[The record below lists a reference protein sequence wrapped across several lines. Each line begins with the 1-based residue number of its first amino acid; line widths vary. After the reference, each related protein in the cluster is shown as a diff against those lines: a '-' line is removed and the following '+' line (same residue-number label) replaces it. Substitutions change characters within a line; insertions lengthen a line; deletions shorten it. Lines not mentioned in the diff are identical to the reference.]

1 MMKANVFYVCPAPR
15 GGWSVFGSGIEPPL
29 STFPGRDAAVEFACE
44 VAESAVPGEV
54 RILGFGGTVEELW
67 ICASAARSP
76 ASRRASPPVL
86 MQ

>member
-1 MMKANVFYVCPAPR
+1 MKANVYYVCPAPR

-29 STFPGRDAAVEFACE
+29 STFAARDAAVEFACE

-67 ICASAARSP
+67 VCASAARGNP
-76 ASRRASPPVL
+76 DRRAAPAL

>member
-1 MMKANVFYVCPAPR
+1 MKANVYYVCPAPR

-29 STFPGRDAAVEFACE
+29 STFAARDAAVEFACE

-67 ICASAARSP
+67 ICASAARGISD
-76 ASRRASPPVL
+76 RRASHAL

>member
-1 MMKANVFYVCPAPR
+1 MKANIYYVCPAPR

-29 STFPGRDAAVEFACE
+29 STFAARGAAVEFACE

-67 ICASAARSP
+67 VCASAARGVSD
-76 ASRRASPPVL
+76 RRTPHAL

>member
-1 MMKANVFYVCPAPR
+1 MKSNVYYVCPAPR

-29 STFPGRDAAVEFACE
+29 STFAARDAAVEFACE

-67 ICASAARSP
+67 VCASAARGVSD
-76 ASRRASPPVL
+76 RRASPAL